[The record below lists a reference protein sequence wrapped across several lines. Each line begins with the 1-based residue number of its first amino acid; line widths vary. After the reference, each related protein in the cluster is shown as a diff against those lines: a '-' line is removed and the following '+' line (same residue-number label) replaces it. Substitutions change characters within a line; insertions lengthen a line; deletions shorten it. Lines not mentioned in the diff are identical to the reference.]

1 MEERYV
7 PLLLDLQIFEPKFVF
22 EPQTVQRMELWV
34 MTSLSWRLRSVT
46 PFDYIDYFVSKL
58 PHSGSESDFSGPVV
72 AISSDLIL
80 NTLRGKLTE
89 PMPHCYLI

>member
-22 EPQTVQRMELWV
+22 EPQTVQRMELLV
-34 MTSLSWRLRSVT
+34 VANLNWRLRSVT

-58 PHSGSESDFSGPVV
+58 PRSGSESDFTRPVIAV
-72 AISSDLIL
+72 SSDLIL
-80 NTLRGKLTE
+80 NTVRGKLTE
-89 PMPHCYLI
+89 PMPHCYFI